1 MKKFLYIFACLFLLL
16 SSYVI
21 SDMYTTQE
29 LQIFKARTLPQDFV
43 FKYDDPFEEVFIN
56 TANNARINAL
66 HFRTKRPKGVVL
78 YFHGRGWHLGARKR
92 HGLPEDFLKR
102 GHDLFI
108 VDYRGFGKS
117 TGPQSEDALHK
128 DAEASYQYLLKT
140 YTEQE
145 ITVYG
150 MSFGTSIA
158 TKLAANHN
166 PKQLILE
173 APYLSMLDMACR
185 TVPHVPRW
193 ITSLVLKYHLRTDKF
208 IKDVTCPIHL
218 FHGTHDSL
226 IPHISSKHLMK
237 KIRKNVSATFVS
249 IVGGDHDHL
258 PTFSDYHRHLDHVL
272 QANH

>member
-1 MKKFLYIFACLFLLL
+1 
-16 SSYVI
+16 
-21 SDMYTTQE
+21 MYTTQE
-29 LQIFKARTLPQDFV
+29 LQIFKARTLSQDYT
-43 FKYDDPFEEVFIN
+43 FKYLEPFDEVFID
-56 TANNARINAL
+56 TASDARINAL
-66 HFRTKRPKGVVL
+66 HFHSDSPKGVVL

-102 GHDLFI
+102 GHDVFI

-117 TGPQSEDALHK
+117 VGPQSEEALHK
-128 DAEASYQYLLKT
+128 DAEMVYQHLLKT
-140 YTEQE
+140 YKEDE
-145 ITVYG
+145 ITIYG

-158 TKLAANHN
+158 TKLAANHD

-208 IKDVTCPIHL
+208 IKGVSCPIHL

-226 IPHISSKHLMK
+226 IPHISSERLLRR
-237 KIRKNVSATFVS
+237 IRKSVNATFIS
-249 IVGGDHDHL
+249 IDEGDHDHL
-258 PTFSDYHRHLDHVL
+258 PTFSEYHRHLDRVFS
-272 QANH
+272 